1 MCDYLRSHDLSVH
14 SVAMQPNADVSLPP
28 FAGALSPLETDPTLA
43 SVDLEAVDAATPDD
57 DDPADDLEEARDLL
71 WRDGDRRTGS

>member
-28 FAGALSPLETDPTLA
+28 FAGALSLLETDPTLA
-43 SVDLEAVDAATPDD
+43 NVDLEAVDAATPTMTTR
-57 DDPADDLEEARDLL
+57 PMTSRKAATCSAR
-71 WRDGDRRTGS
+71 WRSPHGS